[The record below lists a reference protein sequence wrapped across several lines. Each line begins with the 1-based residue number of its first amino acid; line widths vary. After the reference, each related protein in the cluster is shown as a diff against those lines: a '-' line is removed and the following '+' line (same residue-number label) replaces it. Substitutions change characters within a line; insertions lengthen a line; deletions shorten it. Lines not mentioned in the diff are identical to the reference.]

1 MEDDIGNPIPIEGSY
16 YGYAAAELT
25 DINDDDRVAIMNY
38 ILDETNWADFMS
50 DFVGEIENN
59 REVGFIKV
67 PVRHLADRVFSW
79 VFRKLDVSLVAVE
92 DGEGEVLYEL
102 GDREFSED
110 RVNRWMKHAQL
121 TGYTGS
127 YRDLLGE
134 DEIVGIT
141 LSKTVFEDAAF
152 AVIRNKGEPLKWK
165 RSFGITSLMIS
176 EPARFVPFKDVLA
189 EKFID
194 GTEMLLAAEGK
205 GKYDWAAYMPNH
217 WSDFSECTR
226 RFGYPEPVLNDPQS
240 MPGVIECLYNPTAA
254 YRALSLKCYDKS
266 YDDPEGVGG
275 GQGGRGGGHH
285 P

>member
-1 MEDDIGNPIPIEGSY
+1 MVTPIPPSY
-16 YGYAAAELT
+16 SHA
-25 DINDDDRVAIMNY
+25 RVGLVRVNHS
-38 ILDETNWADFMS
+38 LC
-50 DFVGEIENN
+50 VG
-59 REVGFIKV
+59 
-67 PVRHLADRVFSW
+67 
-79 VFRKLDVSLVAVE
+79 VE
-92 DGEGEVLYEL
+92 DGDGEVLYEL
-102 GDREFSED
+102 GDRI
-110 RVNRWMKHAQL
+110 NRWLKDAQL

-141 LSKTVFEDAAF
+141 LSKQVFEDAAL

-194 GTEMLLAAEGK
+194 GTEMVLAAEGK

-217 WSDFSECTR
+217 WSDFSECAR
-226 RFGYPEPVLNDPQS
+226 RFGCPEPILNDPQS
-240 MPGVIECLYNPTAA
+240 MSGAIECLHNPTAA
-254 YRALSLKCYDKS
+254 YRALSLKCYDKF
-266 YDDPEGVGG
+266 YDDPEGAGGGPRGRGG
-275 GQGGRGGGHH
+275 GQGRRRGGHH

>member
-1 MEDDIGNPIPIEGSY
+1 M
-16 YGYAAAELT
+16 ELT
-25 DINDDDRVAIMNY
+25 DIHDADRVMIMNY
-38 ILDETNWADFMS
+38 IFDETNWADFMS
-50 DFVGEIENN
+50 DFVEEIKNN
-59 REVGFIKV
+59 REVGIIKLR
-67 PVRHLADRVFSW
+67 VRHHLADRIFSW
-79 VFRKLDVSLVAVE
+79 VFRKLDVCLVGVE
-92 DGEGEVLYEL
+92 DGDGEVLYEL
-102 GDREFSED
+102 GDRI
-110 RVNRWMKHAQL
+110 NRWLKDAQL

-141 LSKTVFEDAAF
+141 LSKQVFEDAAL

-217 WSDFSECTR
+217 WSDFSECAR
-226 RFGYPEPVLNDPQS
+226 RFGCPEPILNDPQS
-240 MPGVIECLYNPTAA
+240 MSGAIECLHNPTAA
-254 YRALSLKCYDKS
+254 YRALSLKCY
-266 YDDPEGVGG
+266 V
-275 GQGGRGGGHH
+275 R
-285 P
+285 

>member
-1 MEDDIGNPIPIEGSY
+1 MEDDIGNPIPIPIPRREGSY

-25 DINDDDRVAIMNY
+25 DINDNDRVSIMNY
-38 ILDETNWADFMS
+38 IFDETNWADFMS

-67 PVRHLADRVFSW
+67 PVRHHLADRIFSW
-79 VFRKLDVSLVAVE
+79 VFRKLDVCLVGVE
-92 DGEGEVLYEL
+92 DGDGEVLYEL
-102 GDREFSED
+102 GDRI
-110 RVNRWMKHAQL
+110 NRWLKDAQL

-141 LSKTVFEDAAF
+141 LSKQVFEDAAL

-194 GTEMLLAAEGK
+194 GTEMFLAAEGK
-205 GKYDWAAYMPNH
+205 DKYDWAAYMPNH
-217 WSDFSECTR
+217 WSDFSECAR
-226 RFGYPEPVLNDPQS
+226 RFGCPEPILNDPQS
-240 MPGVIECLYNPTAA
+240 MSGAIECLHNPTAA
-254 YRALSLKCYDKS
+254 YRALSLKCYL
-266 YDDPEGVGG
+266 
-275 GQGGRGGGHH
+275 R
-285 P
+285 